1 MWLYLGCWLDV
12 QLVAAIFRRMFAA
25 HEEISRRQS
34 ATSCKISNK
43 FDPLRLVADSV

>member
-12 QLVAAIFRRMFAA
+12 QIVAPIFRRVFAA
-25 HEEISRRQS
+25 NEEISRQQS

-43 FDPLRLVADSV
+43 FDPLRLVVDSV